1 MKTIFKIG
9 FNAVLLAMF
18 LGMLLLPTGFM
29 GIMKFEE
36 NSSVLSAQ
44 DSNSEGSNSEESTIK
59 SINDSE
65 VPLDVEEMILKME
78 REYYQKQQSEF
89 VEDTE
94 GTEDKED
101 KEDEKKTDNEN
112 IEMKE
117 EDTEEDIQ
125 IQETN

>member
-44 DSNSEGSNSEESTIK
+44 DSNSEGSNSEESPIK

-65 VPLDVEEMILKME
+65 IPLDVEEMILKME

-101 KEDEKKTDNEN
+101 EEKTDNEN

>member
-44 DSNSEGSNSEESTIK
+44 DSNSEDSNSEESPIK

-65 VPLDVEEMILKME
+65 IPLDVEEMILKME

-101 KEDEKKTDNEN
+101 EEKTDNEN

>member
-1 MKTIFKIG
+1 MKTVFKIG
-9 FNAVLLAMF
+9 FNTVLLAMF
-18 LGMLLLPTGFM
+18 LGMLLLPAGFM
-29 GIMKFEE
+29 GLMNFEE
-36 NSSVLSAQ
+36 NSNVLSAQ
-44 DSNSEGSNSEESTIK
+44 DSIYEESSIK
-59 SINDSE
+59 SIDNSE
-65 VPLDVEEMILKME
+65 VPLDVKEMILKME
-78 REYYQKQQSEF
+78 QSEF